1 MTNVL
6 RTFWSDW
13 FIYFREGS
21 AAVAGGVVIEKEEEE
36 EKGWKTVKSRPRML
50 RDLTHISS

>member
-1 MTNVL
+1 ML